1 LEKIVGIDDIA
12 TYVPKIY
19 LDAEEMAN
27 ARGIPPGKLTKG
39 LGIEKLSIPDAH
51 EDAATMAA
59 MAALKLMEKNDLQ
72 PKDVDFIHVAT
83 ETGPDA
89 SKPISCYVQGMLEQ
103 IYGKGSFDHVGAPE
117 TKFACVGATYAMID
131 RLAYI
136 ASGWNRA
143 PCAIVV
149 ATDIARYELNSSG
162 EPTQGAAAIA
172 LLLKENPRLLVY
184 EPKFTGF
191 GTVDDRDFFRPV
203 ERKTAVVD
211 GQYSIACYLRDMR
224 IAVDAY
230 KKNMINAGVLKSGQ
244 DSLVDKLGLASFHSP
259 FPKMVQYAFA
269 DFLAHDWRN
278 LPRWKTISQK
288 IGPEPSREGMTDV
301 EYYVSDDHKNFRRKF
316 TKTEEFIKEYEE
328 KIADSLT
335 ALRIIGNSYTASVW
349 LGVASHLETRRDDLT
364 GKRLGI
370 GSYGSGSS
378 AIVCSFI
385 VQPEYKEVAKG
396 IKLMKNLAERQRISM
411 DVYEDLHEGRRQLN
425 ESVIPPK
432 NEFALVNLGTQSH
445 DHGYRYYRYI
455 K

>member
-1 LEKIVGIDDIA
+1 
-12 TYVPKIY
+12 
-19 LDAEEMAN
+19 M
-27 ARGIPPGKLTKG
+27 
-39 LGIEKLSIPDAH
+39 H
-51 EDAATMAA
+51 
-59 MAALKLMEKNDLQ
+59 
-72 PKDVDFIHVAT
+72 
-83 ETGPDA
+83 
-89 SKPISCYVQGMLEQ
+89 
-103 IYGKGSFDHVGAPE
+103 
-117 TKFACVGATYAMID
+117 
-131 RLAYI
+131 
-136 ASGWNRA
+136 
-143 PCAIVV
+143 
-149 ATDIARYELNSSG
+149 
-162 EPTQGAAAIA
+162 
-172 LLLKENPRLLVY
+172 
-184 EPKFTGF
+184 
-191 GTVDDRDFFRPV
+191 
-203 ERKTAVVD
+203 
-211 GQYSIACYLRDMR
+211 
-224 IAVDAY
+224 
-230 KKNMINAGVLKSGQ
+230 
-244 DSLVDKLGLASFHSP
+244 
-259 FPKMVQYAFA
+259 
-269 DFLAHDWRN
+269 

-378 AIVCSFI
+378 A
-385 VQPEYKEVAKG
+385 KEVAKG
-396 IKLMKNLAERQRISM
+396 IKLMKNLAERQRIPM